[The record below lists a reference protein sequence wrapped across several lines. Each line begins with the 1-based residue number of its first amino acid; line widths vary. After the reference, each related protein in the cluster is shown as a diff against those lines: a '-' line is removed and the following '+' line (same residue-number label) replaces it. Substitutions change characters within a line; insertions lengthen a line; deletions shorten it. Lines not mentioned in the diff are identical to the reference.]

1 MATYSSGGAAI
12 KESSALKRTTD
23 GSSSKTL
30 GANEYAL
37 VSIYNSNQGFTSV
50 NTTDG
55 GVFNAGTVTNVPA
68 MGLASGQFLVG
79 GGQTFKVTGT
89 TQSLSGSGEH
99 TYEFYVDDIPIYT
112 VSELTTY
119 QYGTH
124 GFSVQYVIFE

>member
-1 MATYSSGGAAI
+1 MATYGGGASI

-37 VSIYNSNQGFTSV
+37 ISIYNSIEGFTSV
-50 NTTDG
+50 NTVTG
-55 GVFNAGTVTNVPA
+55 GIFNGGTVSIFPA
-68 MGLASGQFLVG
+68 MGLAAGQFLVG
-79 GGQTFKVTGT
+79 GGQTFKVIGT

-99 TYEFYVDDIPIYT
+99 TYKFYVDDIPIYT

-124 GFSVQYVIFE
+124 GFSVQYVVFE